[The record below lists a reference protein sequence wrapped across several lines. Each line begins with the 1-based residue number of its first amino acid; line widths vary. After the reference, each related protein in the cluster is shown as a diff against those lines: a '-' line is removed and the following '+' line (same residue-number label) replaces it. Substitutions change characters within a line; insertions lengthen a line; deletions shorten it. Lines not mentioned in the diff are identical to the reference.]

1 MYKSLEHG
9 RKSHDSVRYKSLSSI
24 LKNMRL
30 LKFLVIS
37 LIILFPGSNACYYQ
51 AHTSVTEVDC
61 AKSALFQKIPGTPDI
76 VTFTSHCKDYRFDI
90 RSMKTALDIFS
101 REYALEFGI
110 AEHEAMALLGGLKIE
125 VSAIPRSVQAAYSVE
140 GELLQGG
147 VPVNGLA
154 LDKDSIWVE
163 VKTSSISHS
172 ALIHEL
178 IHIIIWRQNIVHGDP
193 DHEGKQFSGWSS
205 KHTKLIKRVNSIL
218 LDAGI

>member
-1 MYKSLEHG
+1 
-9 RKSHDSVRYKSLSSI
+9 
-24 LKNMRL
+24 MRL
-30 LKFLVIS
+30 LKFLTIS
-37 LIILFPGSNACYYQ
+37 LIILFPGSNACYHQ
-51 AHTSVTEVDC
+51 TSSSVTQSDC
-61 AKSALFQKIPGTPDI
+61 AVSSLVQKIPGTPGV

-90 RSMKTALDIFS
+90 RSMKVALDIFS
-101 REYALEFGI
+101 KEYALEFDVT
-110 AEHEAMALLGGLKIE
+110 EREAMSLLSGLRIE
-125 VSAIPRSVQAAYSVE
+125 LSAIPRSVHAAYSVE
-140 GELLQGG
+140 GELQQGD

-154 LDKDSIWVE
+154 LDRDNIWVE

-193 DHEGKQFSGWSS
+193 DHEGEQFSGWSS

>member
-1 MYKSLEHG
+1 
-9 RKSHDSVRYKSLSSI
+9 
-24 LKNMRL
+24 MRL
-30 LKFLVIS
+30 LKFLAIF
-37 LIILFPGSNACYYQ
+37 IIVLFPGSNACYYQ
-51 AHTSVTEVDC
+51 THSSITRTDC
-61 AKSALFQKIPGTPDI
+61 TAAELFQKIPGTPGI
-76 VTFTSHCKDYRFDI
+76 VTFTSHCKDYRFDV
-90 RSMKTALDIFS
+90 RSMKTTLDIFS
-101 REYALEFGI
+101 REYAMEFGVT
-110 AEHEAMALLGGLKIE
+110 EHEAMALLSGLRIE
-125 VSAIPRSVQAAYSVE
+125 LSAIPKVVQAAYSVE

-154 LDKDSIWVE
+154 LDKDNIWVE

-205 KHTKLIKRVNSIL
+205 KHTRLIKRVNSIL